1 MAENKVNNENYVT
14 IQGWM
19 IRELGLK
26 GNELVIYAIIYGFS
40 QAENQVYNGSLQYL
54 ADWTNSSKQSVM
66 NCLKSLTEKKL
77 IIKKENYINGVKFC
91 EYHATKLYGVYNK
104 VVQGMQQSCIG
115 GIQQSCTNKKD
126 TDKESNT
133 LIYKTIIDYLNEK
146 AGKDFKFK
154 SKDSQKHIN
163 ARLSEGFTVEDFKT
177 VIDKKCADWL
187 GTEWEQYLRPA
198 TLFGTKFESYLNAK
212 SPKQKAATDQN
223 VPNILDNIM

>member
-1 MAENKVNNENYVT
+1 MAESKVNNDNYVT

-66 NCLKSLTEKKL
+66 NCLKSLTEKQL
-77 IIKKENYINGVKFC
+77 VVKKENYINGVKFC
-91 EYHATKLYGVYNK
+91 EYHATKLYGVCNK
-104 VVQGMQQSCIG
+104 VAQGIQQSCMG
-115 GIQQSCTNKKD
+115 GIQQSCNNKKEK
-126 TDKESNT
+126 DKESNT

-146 AGKDFKFK
+146 AGKEFKFK
-154 SKDSQKHIN
+154 SKDTQKHIN
-163 ARLSEGFTVEDFKT
+163 ARLSEGFTVENFKT
-177 VIDKKCADWL
+177 VIDKKCVEWL
-187 GTEWEQYLRPA
+187 GTDWEQYLRPA

-212 SPKQKAATDQN
+212 QVKKQTADQN
-223 VPNILDNIM
+223 VPNILDDIM